1 MPIIANAKKALRQTK
16 TRTTRN
22 RVVRAKVRSTI
33 KNAAVKPDA
42 FTLSSL
48 FSTLDRAVKRHIIH
62 KNKAARLKSRAA
74 QNAAAPE
81 VAKLKPVV
89 KKASKKAIA
98 AKKKASKA
106 AKTTKKTQK

>member
-33 KNAAVKPDA
+33 KNAATKTDA
-42 FTLSSL
+42 LTLSTL

-74 QNAAAPE
+74 KNAAAPE
-81 VAKLKPVV
+81 AVVKPVV
-89 KKASKKAIA
+89 KKASKKAVA

-106 AKTTKKTQK
+106 AKTTKKVQK